1 MRGHTAAAHLALTR
15 LQAERALNPKS
26 LPNFCAASRAV
37 AGTAYAGGSRVLQS
51 ETIMSTP
58 KLLNEDLDRT
68 DELPVLDVEAYEA
81 KLTST
86 QHELAR
92 TDTWT
97 VEALRDIDEL
107 AEARE
112 GKTEFFDVDGGSGLD
127 AGGLTVN
134 VDSILKRIA
143 ELEAD
148 IVTAHEA
155 NDALRKRTD
164 TVLLERDQLHK
175 RVQTLEAENAR
186 VNETR
191 DLAKELA
198 ERAERKLREQLDA
211 VELEVQALAS
221 SRDEARNLADRERA
235 EFSARIAALNAAVD
249 QSQQQLT
256 ASEQSV
262 QAAKALAAERAES
275 LMGLEAALN
284 QEKLLRNQLSR
295 QFAAKLT
302 DYDKLAS
309 ILDLR
314 DQAIEAVVAERDS
327 LQSLLEEARSSAAAL
342 NAQIAAAQKRDE
354 ASRALLEERTQQL
367 AERDQKIVRLSAAIQ
382 ELQGSLD
389 DLQARASSSQQQL
402 SHITADHEAQ
412 LQRRLELEAQLAS
425 RTAEL
430 EQARIAAQDARAQ
443 LQLAEQSAAA
453 TRETLDTERAAL
465 EPIRGQLE
473 QRNRELEERESQLQR
488 LSGEIAE
495 VRRSTSVRIA
505 QLTQERDGLL
515 RLPAE
520 LQAMRV
526 ELEQRVADIEQLQ
539 QTVAAAEASAQD
551 QIRELIEQRDELL
564 PIADELV
571 ARTSELDA
579 ARQETSELREALL
592 SAHSAAQDLKR
603 VLQERT
609 QEFAEL
615 DTKVRESAMTI
626 RGLEVA
632 IMARD
637 ELAQQLR
644 AELQT
649 ARDERVIVTGQLE
662 KARKRVKS
670 LTEEIFKRD
679 HEIAELR
686 TDLGVHS
693 EALAA
698 IRRDVNRIGKDAEVE
713 PAREVEQFLE
723 PVEHSGPVIAL
734 TAKMLTIGR
743 TSETDVCLPSKLV
756 SRHHARLLVGP
767 TGVIVE
773 DAGSTNG
780 CFVNGKQVKKH
791 LMHEGDVLELGDLR
805 YRLCTRPT
813 QDTRVRANVVPF
825 DKPVS

>member
-1 MRGHTAAAHLALTR
+1 M
-15 LQAERALNPKS
+15 
-26 LPNFCAASRAV
+26 
-37 AGTAYAGGSRVLQS
+37 LQS

-112 GKTEFFDVDGGSGLD
+112 SRTESFDVDGGSGLD

-155 NDALRKRTD
+155 NDALRKRND
-164 TVLLERDQLHK
+164 TVLFEREQLQK

-186 VNETR
+186 INETR

-211 VELEVQALAS
+211 AQLEIQTLAS
-221 SRDEARNLADRERA
+221 SRDEAQDHAGREREQFGA
-235 EFSARIAALNAAVD
+235 QIAALNATAD
-249 QSQQQLT
+249 QLQQRLE
-256 ASEQSV
+256 ASERSA

-314 DQAIEAVVAERDS
+314 DQAIEAVVAERGT
-327 LQSLLEEARSSAAAL
+327 LQAALEEARASAAAFK
-342 NAQIAAAQKRDE
+342 AQVVAAQRQDE
-354 ASRALLEERTQQL
+354 TSKALLEERAHQL
-367 AERDQKIVRLSAAIQ
+367 TERDQKIARLSAAIQ

-412 LQRRLELEAQLAS
+412 RQRRVELEAQLAS

-430 EQARIAAQDARAQ
+430 EQARMAAEDVRAQ
-443 LQLAEQSAAA
+443 LQLAEQSAAM
-453 TRETLDTERAAL
+453 TREALDSERTSL
-465 EPIRGQLE
+465 EPIRAQLE
-473 QRNRELEERESQLQR
+473 ERNRELAEREERLQR

-520 LQAMRV
+520 LQAMQA
-526 ELEQRVADIEQLQ
+526 ELKQRLADIEQLQ
-539 QTVAAAEASAQD
+539 QAVASAQAD
-551 QIRELIEQRDELL
+551 AQNQIRELVEQRDELL
-564 PIADELV
+564 PVADELV

-579 ARQETSELREALL
+579 ARQENAELRDALL

-603 VLQERT
+603 LFQDKT
-609 QEFAEL
+609 QEFSEL
-615 DTKVRESAMTI
+615 DAKVRESAMTI

-649 ARDERVIVTGQLE
+649 ARDERVIVAGQLE

-713 PAREVEQFLE
+713 PAKEVEQFLE
-723 PVEHSGPVIAL
+723 PIEHSGPAIAL

-805 YRLCTRPT
+805 YRLCTRT
-813 QDTRVRANVVPF
+813 SQDTRVRANVVPF

>member
-1 MRGHTAAAHLALTR
+1 M
-15 LQAERALNPKS
+15 
-26 LPNFCAASRAV
+26 
-37 AGTAYAGGSRVLQS
+37 LQS
-51 ETIMSTP
+51 EPIMSKP
-58 KLLNEDLDRT
+58 RLLNEDLDRT

-81 KLTST
+81 KLST
-86 QHELAR
+86 KQHELAR

-112 GKTEFFDVDGGSGLD
+112 GSAEFFDVDGGGGLD

-155 NDALRKRTD
+155 NEALQKRNDA
-164 TVLLERDQLHK
+164 VLSEREQLQK
-175 RVQTLEAENAR
+175 RVQLLEAENAR
-186 VNETR
+186 INETR
-191 DLAKELA
+191 DLAKEMA
-198 ERAERKLREQLDA
+198 ERAERKLAEQLA
-211 VELEVQALAS
+211 AAQTEIQALTS
-221 SRDEARNLADRERA
+221 SREKLTEQAERERA
-235 EFSARIAALNAAVD
+235 QLAAHIAKLNAAGGEIK
-249 QSQQQLT
+249 QQLS
-256 ASEQSV
+256 ASHQTLK
-262 QAAKALAAERAES
+262 AAEALAAERAES
-275 LMGLEAALN
+275 LISLEAALN

-314 DQAIEAVVAERDS
+314 DQAIEAVVGERDS
-327 LQSLLEEARSSAAAL
+327 LQAALTEQRTVVAAL
-342 NAQIAAAQKRDE
+342 NAQIAAAQQRE
-354 ASRALLEERTQQL
+354 AANSALLDERAALL
-367 AERDQKIVRLSAAIQ
+367 AEREENIAHLSATLAQ
-382 ELQGSLD
+382 LKKSLED
-389 DLQARASSSQQQL
+389 VEARASSSQQQL
-402 SHITADHEAQ
+402 SDVTVAREAHQ
-412 LQRRLELEAQLAS
+412 QRIREIEGQLALGAS
-425 RTAEL
+425 EL
-430 EQARIAAQDARAQ
+430 EQARKEANGLRVQLKSAQESAGAYLESLEAERSA
-443 LQLAEQSAAA
+443 LQPL
-453 TRETLDTERAAL
+453 RE
-465 EPIRGQLE
+465 QLE
-473 QRNRELEERESQLQR
+473 QRQNELKDREEELKHLRE
-488 LSGEIAE
+488 EIAE
-495 VRRSTSVRIA
+495 VRRSSSVRIA
-505 QLTQERDGLL
+505 QLMQERDGLL

-520 LQAMRV
+520 LQATQAEV
-526 ELEQRVADIEQLQ
+526 AQR
-539 QTVAAAEASAQD
+539 AAEIDKLREEMTAAQAIA
-551 QIRELIEQRDELL
+551 QEHIRKLSEQRDELL
-564 PIADELV
+564 PMGDELV
-571 ARTSELDA
+571 ARTAELDA
-579 ARQETSELREALL
+579 ARQEASQLRDELM
-592 SAHSAAQDLKR
+592 SSHAATGDLKR
-603 VLQERT
+603 LLQQKT
-609 QEFAEL
+609 AEFAEL
-615 DTKVRESAMTI
+615 DTKVRESSMTI

-632 IMARD
+632 ILARD

-644 AELQT
+644 GDLQT
-649 ARDERVIVTGQLE
+649 ARDERGIVAGQLE

-698 IRRDVNRIGKDAEVE
+698 IRRDVNRIGKDADVE
-713 PAREVEQFLE
+713 PAVEVERFLE
-723 PVEHSGPVIAL
+723 PVEHSGPLIAL

-743 TSETDVCLPSKLV
+743 TNETDVCLPSKLV

-805 YRLCTRPT
+805 YRLCTRST

-825 DKPVS
+825 DKPVG